1 MIHSNESIFIY
12 FKKIKTSKYIS
23 EIFCY
28 TYINT
33 HTFAHIKINCVLI
46 TIYVCAKAKE
56 CVLVRSYAS
65 IICHTIR
72 HTIRLHG
79 STITLL

>member
-1 MIHSNESIFIY
+1 MEN
-12 FKKIKTSKYIS
+12 
-23 EIFCY
+23 FCY

-56 CVLVRSYAS
+56 CVLVRSYAG
-65 IICHTIR
+65 IICL
-72 HTIRLHG
+72 TIRLQG
-79 STITLL
+79 STITLLQLTTCQLSHK

>member
-1 MIHSNESIFIY
+1 M
-12 FKKIKTSKYIS
+12 

-33 HTFAHIKINCVLI
+33 HTFAHIKINCILI

-56 CVLVRSYAS
+56 CVLVRSYAGAATS
-65 IICHTIR
+65 CIICTSTTICP
-72 HTIRLHG
+72 HCL
-79 STITLL
+79 TITLSPLTTCQLSHK